1 MTHMYFSPR
10 AEGRI
15 SYGHLGRTNSC
26 YKKFLEVIHNLNGPS
41 MPTKPKAERLFL
53 KVANWNSSQNK
64 VNKVTYEKIFKNS
77 KKRKKSLLRFNF

>member
-1 MTHMYFSPR
+1 
-10 AEGRI
+10 
-15 SYGHLGRTNSC
+15 
-26 YKKFLEVIHNLNGPS
+26 

-77 KKRKKSLLRFNF
+77 KKKKKITFVFQLLRFRKLKTVS